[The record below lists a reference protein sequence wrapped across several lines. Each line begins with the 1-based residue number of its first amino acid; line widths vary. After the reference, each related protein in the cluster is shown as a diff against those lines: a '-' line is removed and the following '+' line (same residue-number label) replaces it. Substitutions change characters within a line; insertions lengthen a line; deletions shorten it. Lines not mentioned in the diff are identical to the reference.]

1 MMEIDLNT
9 VLRSKFLRLSGN
21 FRNNTQIDKEAANES
36 NGNVIIGLYE
46 QSEYS
51 HNLLTKD

>member
-1 MMEIDLNT
+1 MEINLNT
-9 VLRSKFLRLSGN
+9 VLPNKFLRSSGD
-21 FRNNTQIDKEAANES
+21 FRSNAQIDKYAANES

-46 QSEYS
+46 RSEYS